1 MLWMRKWGENPR
13 CTAAVSV
20 ETVIWAKARHWE
32 TEKAVTGAGEHLPK
46 RKSEDRLSE
55 RPHHR
60 CPVFGGA
67 ETEIRRNI
75 GCGELSPQPFFFVG
89 KEAYSMADKT
99 LNPTEQAILQAIRR
113 LDYGTVTVTVH
124 DGKPTLLEVSKKIK
138 LA

>member
-1 MLWMRKWGENPR
+1 MRKWGENPR

-20 ETVIWAKARHWE
+20 ETVTWAKARHWE
-32 TEKAVTGAGEHLPK
+32 TEKAVTDAGENLPK

-55 RPHHR
+55 RRTIAARFLAARKP
-60 CPVFGGA
+60 
-67 ETEIRRNI
+67 EIRRNI